1 MLTLS
6 MEDFSMKL
14 KNFSETEE
22 KRVQEHLE
30 QTNLFA
36 AGIDIGSHEHYVAV
50 PESLDENPIR
60 SFSCFTSDLDE
71 MADWLVKIGIT
82 TVAMEST
89 GIYWIPV
96 FEILEARGL
105 EVILVNAHHVKNVSG
120 RKTDVKDCQWIQQL
134 HTYGLLAGAF
144 RPEDNYCVLRAYM
157 RQREILVS
165 TIATHIQH
173 MQKSLRQMNLLLDNV
188 VADITGLTG
197 MLIIRALLSGERDAE
212 KLAGYRDG
220 RCKNSAEV
228 IAKSLMGNY
237 REEHLFTL
245 KQSVELYDIYHEKL
259 QDCDIEIERCLSQ
272 LEKQPPI
279 SPLSSKKQRKKNNRN
294 AMNFH
299 VAHYLHEL
307 CGTDLTEIDGL
318 DEQSIL
324 KILSETGIDMSK
336 WKTAKHF
343 VSWMGLSPNNKI
355 SGGKI
360 LSSKSIKTQ
369 NRAKQVFKMAAFTL
383 SNSKSGLGAFYR
395 RLRSRLGAPKAI
407 NATARKVAIIFY
419 NMLKHKT
426 AYKTQSQEEY
436 NEAHKNRM
444 VKNLKQKAKQFG
456 LELVPI
462 AVL

>member
-1 MLTLS
+1 
-6 MEDFSMKL
+6 MEDFSVKL
-14 KNFSETEE
+14 KKKTKTNK
-22 KRVQEHLE
+22 KRIQKHLE
-30 QTNLFA
+30 QINLFA

-50 PESLDENPIR
+50 PASLDENPVR
-60 SFSCFTSDLDE
+60 RFSCFTRDLE
-71 MADWLVKIGIT
+71 AMADWLVRIGIT

-96 FEILEARGL
+96 FEILESRGL

-144 RPEDNYCVLRAYM
+144 RPEDDYCALRAYM

-188 VADITGLTG
+188 VTDITSLTG
-197 MLIIRALLSGERDAE
+197 MRIIRAILSGERDAIV
-212 KLAGYRDG
+212 LANHRDG
-220 RCKNSAEV
+220 RCKNSCEV
-228 IAKSLMGNY
+228 IAQSLMGNY
-237 REEHLFTL
+237 RQEHLFTL
-245 KQSVELYDIYHEKL
+245 KQAVELYDFYHEKL
-259 QDCDIEIERCLSQ
+259 QDCDIAIEDCLSQ
-272 LEKQPPI
+272 LEKQPPE
-279 SPLSSKKQRKKNNRN
+279 SPLSSKKRRKKNNKN
-294 AMNFH
+294 AMNFN
-299 VAHYLHEL
+299 VTHYLHEL

-318 DEQSIL
+318 DEHSIL
-324 KILSETGIDMSK
+324 KILSETGINMDK
-336 WKTAKHF
+336 WETAKHF

-360 LSSKSIKTQ
+360 LSSKTIKTQ
-369 NRAKQVFKMAAFTL
+369 NRAKHVFKVAALAL

-395 RLRSRLGAPKAI
+395 RLRARLGAPKAI

-419 NMLKHKT
+419 NMIKHKT
-426 AYKTQSQEEY
+426 AYNAQSQEEY

-462 AVL
+462 AV